1 MNPPPHTTRP
11 PGSGRRADDAVAAV
25 RAAFRA
31 ETEPTLRQRLDV
43 AVGLFVMF
51 MGIGTIVEAVCFP
64 ARAASAAFWYA
75 LEAGACIAAVIACR
89 LPGLNRWPD
98 WIGGTLVG
106 TLSAL
111 ITGYHAGVS
120 APAERVSMVLL
131 CVLNLVAVLL
141 PWGWG
146 AQSIAAVATLAAF
159 GAALPR
165 LPTANDAH
173 LIPFVTLFAGATISV
188 CGAFFLDRHR
198 FEAFRR
204 TALHAEEAEI
214 AETLVHVSE
223 TLSANLERPD
233 LIERVNQLAV
243 ATVGCDFSSAFLYDA
258 ARGTFRLAAN
268 VGSLP
273 EVRTELAQ
281 IEFPPDSF
289 PLLTA
294 LRPGELIEI
303 PDGAE
308 GRLVPATLMQRTE
321 AASAL
326 YAPIARGERVIGV
339 LVNGYRVRRGPFSR
353 GQRRL
358 SLGIAHAT
366 AIALENERLVADLQA
381 ASRLKSDF
389 VATMSHELR
398 TPLNVIMGY
407 TEMLADDTC
416 QPYGVEW
423 RETVARIQR
432 SAVELMDLVSAT
444 LDVGRLDTGH
454 ETVTLAPLAMAPL
467 FADLQRELE
476 PLVPAG
482 VTLRWDRDP
491 ALGTVV
497 TDGVKLKTIV
507 KNLVANALK
516 FTSAGAVDVS
526 ARLDDDVL
534 VLRVRDTGIGIAAE
548 HLSVIFE
555 MFRQIDGSSTRRF
568 GGVGLGLYI
577 VKRLVTLLAGRIS
590 VESAPGAG
598 STFTVTLPVT
608 DVTADRAT
616 GT

>member
-1 MNPPPHTTRP
+1 MGPGGVRP
-11 PGSGRRADDAVAAV
+11 GDDPLAALRAT
-25 RAAFRA
+25 FRA
-31 ETEPTLRQRLDV
+31 ETEPALRQRLDV
-43 AVGLFVMF
+43 AVGLFVLF
-51 MGIGTIVEAVCFP
+51 MGIGTVVEAVCFP
-64 ARAASAAFWYA
+64 PRAASAAFWYA
-75 LEAGACIAAVIACR
+75 LEAGACIVAVIACR
-89 LPGLNRWPD
+89 MPGLHRRPD
-98 WIGGTLVG
+98 WIGGILMG
-106 TLSAL
+106 SLSGL
-111 ITGYHAGVS
+111 ITGYHTGVG
-120 APAERVSMVLL
+120 APAERLSMVLL

-146 AQSIAAVATLAAF
+146 AQSVAAVMTLVAF
-159 GAALPR
+159 GAALPQ
-165 LPTANDAH
+165 LTTANDAH
-173 LIPFVTLFAGATISV
+173 VIPFVTLLAGATISV

-258 ARGTFRLAAN
+258 GRGTYRLATN

-273 EVRTELAQ
+273 EIRTELAQ
-281 IEFPPDSF
+281 IEFPPDAF

-303 PDGAE
+303 PDGAD
-308 GRLVPATLMQRTE
+308 GRLVPATLMERTE
-321 AASAL
+321 TASAL
-326 YAPIARGERVIGV
+326 YAPIVRGDRIIGV
-339 LVNGYRVRRGPFSR
+339 LVNGYRIRRGPFSR
-353 GQRRL
+353 RQRRL
-358 SLGIAHAT
+358 TLGISHAT

-407 TEMLADDTC
+407 TEMLADESF

-423 RETVARIQR
+423 RATVARIQR

-454 ETVTLAPLAMAPL
+454 ETLTPAPLELARL

-476 PLVPAG
+476 PLVPPD

-491 ALGTVV
+491 ALGTIV
-497 TDGVKLKTIV
+497 TDGVKLKTVV
-507 KNLVANALK
+507 KNLVGNALK
-516 FTSAGAVDVS
+516 FTSTGTVDVS
-526 ARLDDDVL
+526 ARLDDQTL

-548 HLSVIFE
+548 HLPVIFE
-555 MFRQIDGSSTRRF
+555 MFRQVDGSSTRRF

-577 VKRLVTLLAGRIS
+577 VKRLSTLLGGRVA
-590 VESAPGAG
+590 VESAVGKG
-598 STFTVTLPVT
+598 STFTVTLPLA
-608 DVTADRAT
+608 DVTAARAT